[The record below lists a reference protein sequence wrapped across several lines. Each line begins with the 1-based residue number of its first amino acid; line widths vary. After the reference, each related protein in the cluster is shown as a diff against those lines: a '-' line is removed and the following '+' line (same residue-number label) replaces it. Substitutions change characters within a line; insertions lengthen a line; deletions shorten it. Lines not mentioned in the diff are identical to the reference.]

1 MALINSDKGIPAT
14 DKKFVAVPKIQPE
27 PPKPVIEDAAP
38 KVESYIPQPRATK
51 MVNSK
56 KTK

>member
-1 MALINSDKGIPAT
+1 MALINSDKGIPST
-14 DKKFVAVPKIQPE
+14 NKKTVVAPKAYPA
-27 PPKPVIEDAAP
+27 KVVIEAVVP
-38 KVESYIPQPRATK
+38 EVESYTPQPKATK

>member
-14 DKKFVAVPKIQPE
+14 DKKFVVAPKIQPE
-27 PPKPVIEDAAP
+27 PAKAVIEDVAP
-38 KVESYIPQPRATK
+38 KAESYTPQPRATK

>member
-1 MALINSDKGIPAT
+1 MALINSNKGIPAT
-14 DKKFVAVPKIQPE
+14 DKKFVVTPKAQPAKVVIGDVVPE
-27 PPKPVIEDAAP
+27 
-38 KVESYIPQPRATK
+38 VESYTPQPKATK